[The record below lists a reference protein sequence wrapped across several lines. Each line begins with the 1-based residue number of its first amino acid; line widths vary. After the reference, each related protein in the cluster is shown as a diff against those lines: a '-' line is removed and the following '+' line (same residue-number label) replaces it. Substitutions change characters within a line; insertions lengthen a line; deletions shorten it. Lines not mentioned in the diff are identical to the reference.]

1 MRYIMTNEADIKE
14 IQEEIDEL
22 QKYPIKMTWKQLWII
37 LTTLIT
43 IIGGSF
49 GVGMKVDYEAQK
61 IVQLKIERD
70 FHNQLSVKEDD
81 LIGVRRELKE
91 SKEDNIFYL
100 NRYTIMKTRLAKCVD
115 KLDEDYKDKAK

>member
-1 MRYIMTNEADIKE
+1 MTNEADIKE

-61 IVQLKIERD
+61 IVQLKIERN

-100 NRYTIMKTRLAKCVD
+100 NRYTIMKTRLAKCMD